1 MSIEVKTVEDLLKK
15 ISIQNKIDPEAV
27 FHILDIE
34 KKNVYKKRREIFGSL
49 KKLIEDSAEAEVGEK

>member
-1 MSIEVKTVEDLLKK
+1 MSIEVKTVEDLLKE

-27 FHILDIE
+27 FQILNIE